1 MKDAAGS
8 LAWIAILVVLAMVL
22 ARRGVL
28 SARIVA
34 ALRAL
39 ITTVTLPVLLFRA
52 FLQLQPDG
60 RNALLALAVFAA
72 CGVMGAVGV
81 LLSRIARLPSPESRL
96 LFQGFEAGML
106 GYALFIA
113 LHGSGMLPAFAALD
127 MGQVVYVFTVL
138 LVQMSILSRRGTAGG
153 GPTGAAPGVGSC
165 APEGARDSAG
175 RVFPWSALL
184 RSVVLWAIA
193 AGLLLG
199 RLLPDV
205 AGRIVAA
212 DHPAGLVFETV
223 GGLTTPLVCLV
234 IGASLAGGIPRDRAI
249 ATIVALR
256 TAIGLGLGL
265 VFGYLVVPALGFSEW
280 HTRAAIMLFVLPAP
294 FVIPVYYRRNPAFI
308 GSVLTLSTLTS
319 ITLIAALA
327 VFGVV

>member
-113 LHGSGMLPAFAALD
+113 LHGSGRLSAFAALD

-138 LVQMSILSRRGTAGG
+138 LVQMSILSRRGTAGRRGRHLVSAAAHRKGHGTARG
-153 GPTGAAPGVGSC
+153 GRSPGRHCCVRWCCGRSPPGSSWVGSSRMSP
-165 APEGARDSAG
+165 AAS
-175 RVFPWSALL
+175 WL
-184 RSVVLWAIA
+184 R
-193 AGLLLG
+193 
-199 RLLPDV
+199 
-205 AGRIVAA
+205 
-212 DHPAGLVFETV
+212 
-223 GGLTTPLVCLV
+223 TTPLAWSSRRS
-234 IGASLAGGIPRDRAI
+234 GASPPHSSA
-249 ATIVALR
+249 
-256 TAIGLGLGL
+256 
-265 VFGYLVVPALGFSEW
+265 S
-280 HTRAAIMLFVLPAP
+280 
-294 FVIPVYYRRNPAFI
+294 
-308 GSVLTLSTLTS
+308 
-319 ITLIAALA
+319 
-327 VFGVV
+327 